1 MLLLSGCANKEMVNS
16 AEKSGF
22 LGSYSDLKEDK
33 KYEGS
38 MSWKAPD
45 ADFKKYNSVMI
56 APVLI
61 QHNIA
66 PADVTA
72 DQTALYQQMSQYL
85 TQGAKEA
92 VANSSNYK
100 LVDAPSPTTM
110 KLELALSAVAV
121 TSDDLKAYQFV
132 PVALVLTGVKRA
144 IDSGAA
150 VRALGQAKLV
160 DSESGKPLYRIMS
173 LKKGSDIKTS
183 GVKVTFADVKPALDA
198 WIKGFNDHLAALPH
212 N

>member
-1 MLLLSGCANKEMVNS
+1 
-16 AEKSGF
+16 
-22 LGSYSDLKEDK
+22 
-33 KYEGS
+33 

-183 GVKVTFADVKPALDA
+183 GEKVTFADVKPALDA